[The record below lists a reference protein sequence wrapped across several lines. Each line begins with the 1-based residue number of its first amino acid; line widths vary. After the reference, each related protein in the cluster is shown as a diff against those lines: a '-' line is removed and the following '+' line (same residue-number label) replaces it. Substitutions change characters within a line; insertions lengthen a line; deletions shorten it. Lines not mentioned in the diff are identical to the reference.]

1 MQVLIRTLN
10 HAARCESAVV
20 GARVHVR
27 CIEVTRKEGNRNR
40 LCAGCADCSRLI
52 DVLQGRSAVLTVQL
66 VAVVIKVLNLY
77 ANLISRIASVGV
89 LNLHVLVRHNAGQHA
104 VRVELELVVCCQGIR
119 AVNACVRVVRVTA
132 HDLHAVIDK
141 AGNGRRCRGDRLLR
155 ILGICGRRLDRGT
168 GLIHVLRAES
178 EALVGIDHIE
188 VANGQVII
196 RHNAAD
202 NISAAYAC
210 LFRAGAGTGG
220 LTELTLFI
228 ILYNDRADLIA
239 RHSR

>member
-1 MQVLIRTLN
+1 M
-10 HAARCESAVV
+10 
-20 GARVHVR
+20 
-27 CIEVTRKEGNRNR
+27 
-40 LCAGCADCSRLI
+40 
-52 DVLQGRSAVLTVQL
+52 
-66 VAVVIKVLNLY
+66 
-77 ANLISRIASVGV
+77 
-89 LNLHVLVRHNAGQHA
+89 
-104 VRVELELVVCCQGIR
+104 CCQGIR
-119 AVNACVRVVRVTA
+119 AVNACVRVIRVTA

-141 AGNGRRCRGDRLLR
+141 ARNGRRCRGNRLLR
-155 ILGICGRRLDRGT
+155 ILGIRGRRLDRGT
-168 GLIHVLRAES
+168 GLIHVLRAER
-178 EALVGIDHIE
+178 ERLVGIDHVE

-202 NISAAYAC
+202 NISAAYAY